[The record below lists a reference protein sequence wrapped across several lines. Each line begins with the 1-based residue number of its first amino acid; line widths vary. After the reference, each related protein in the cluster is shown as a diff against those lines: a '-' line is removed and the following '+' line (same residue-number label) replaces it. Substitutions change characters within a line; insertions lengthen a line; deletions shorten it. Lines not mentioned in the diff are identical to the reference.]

1 MNKKIII
8 LLISICMVVVLVGCN
23 NTKSRVNDKENI
35 NENDNSEEIV
45 KIMESVYLDYLY
57 DIYIDKERYLG
68 KTIEIEGMFTQ
79 ENSKDTSKYY
89 VYRLSDSTHEHDGQE
104 HTEEVMTGLEFIYDK
119 EIPKENDW
127 IKVRGILKEKD
138 DGSIYINAKSVQI
151 MKERGLEKINL
162 RSDSVY

>member
-79 ENSKDTSKYY
+79 IGRAH
-89 VYRLSDSTHEHDGQE
+89 V
-104 HTEEVMTGLEFIYDK
+104 
-119 EIPKENDW
+119 
-127 IKVRGILKEKD
+127 
-138 DGSIYINAKSVQI
+138 
-151 MKERGLEKINL
+151 
-162 RSDSVY
+162 